1 MDSKEFLSQGDKVYE
16 AKKSLTRQIEYCN
29 SEIGNLRSVDYSKE
43 YVTGT
48 RDNSNSKDGKLIL
61 IREDCKFKLNEL
73 TLKDIEYQQQV
84 QDCLSKMPEGNVM
97 RALLHYHVLGES
109 QREIGRRWGYSHTQI
124 QRFLEQ
130 GYKEFPMPEHPI
142 EFGL

>member
-73 TLKDIEYQQQV
+73 TSKEADYNKQV
-84 QDCLSKMPEGNVM
+84 EDCLSKMPEGNIM
-97 RALLHYHVLGES
+97 RSLLLYHVFKES
-109 QREIGRRWGYSHTQI
+109 QREIGRRLGYSHTQI

-130 GYKEFPMPEHPI
+130 GYKQFPMPEHPI
-142 EFGL
+142 EFDL